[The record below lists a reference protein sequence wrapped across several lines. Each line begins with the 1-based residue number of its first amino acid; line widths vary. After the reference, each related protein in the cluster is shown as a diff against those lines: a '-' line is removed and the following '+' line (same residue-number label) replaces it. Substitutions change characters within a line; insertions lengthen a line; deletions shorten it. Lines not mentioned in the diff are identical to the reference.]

1 MQKQNLFARQEG
13 SCGAIHRDSLVFI
26 KNYNGEVAD
35 MITVGLFTGYVMAS
49 LDWYIYFAEKN
60 TGKKPNISAMTS
72 VGEIALVYARYLENY
87 TAQHKKKWDDMF
99 HKSDARSLSI
109 NVIRIYIEIKIIK
122 TSQS

>member
-1 MQKQNLFARQEG
+1 MKKIVLYTIVLILIIVQKQNLFARQEG

-72 VGEIALVYARYLENY
+72 VGEIALVYARYLENNPD
-87 TAQHKKKWDDMF
+87 QHKKNGMICF
-99 HKSDARSLSI
+99 
-109 NVIRIYIEIKIIK
+109 IKAM
-122 TSQS
+122 QEAYP